1 MSTWLARLR
10 PRDASQWVFVAF
22 ALLLIGGGAL
32 AVLRNSPLGLAP
44 ALGVLGLGVLLV
56 DWRWTYYLLLST
68 LAFSREVQLGG
79 SLSMDVPSEPLMLV
93 LLGCL
98 GVAVLSGRSGLTLKQ
113 LTHPIVVIL
122 ALMLLWAGVATLFS
136 VDTTK
141 SVKYLLA
148 KTWYIGPFLLVTLLL
163 VRRPADVW
171 RIAGCHV
178 AGASLTVLYTAARH
192 ATRGFGFADIN
203 WAIQP
208 YYINHVIY
216 ATVVALLL
224 PYAFYAA
231 RAARGSWRLAWQV
244 AVAVLVFGLL
254 ISYTRAS
261 ILSIPLAAVF
271 YLVLRLRL
279 TRWVLLGALL
289 GAAGAAGYFVQQNNY
304 MLYAPDFEKTIFNG
318 GNFEKHLEA
327 TYKLQDVSGME
338 RVYRWVAAARM
349 VSDKPLTGSGPST
362 FYPEYKRYTVKSFRT
377 YVSDN
382 PEHSTTHNYF
392 LLQLAEQG
400 APGFALF
407 VLLVCVTLIAAE
419 NLYHRAAAQPVV
431 RRVVLATT
439 LSLVVIIF
447 HLTLNELVEV
457 DKIGS
462 FFFIGLAIL
471 IRCRDWLDDG
481 LPAADHSALQAA
493 D

>member
-1 MSTWLARLR
+1 MHTWLARLR
-10 PRDASQWVFVAF
+10 PRDTAQWLFVAF
-22 ALLLIGGGAL
+22 ALLLIGGGAVQVLKLSPFGLLPAVAIVGL
-32 AVLRNSPLGLAP
+32 AVL
-44 ALGVLGLGVLLV
+44 VV
-56 DWRWTYYLLLST
+56 DWRWVYYLLLST
-68 LAFSREVQLGG
+68 LAFSQELHIG
-79 SLSMDVPSEPLMLV
+79 SLTLDVPSEPLMLV
-93 LLGCL
+93 LLACL
-98 GVAVLSGRSGLTLKQ
+98 GVAVLGGRTGLTPRQVL
-113 LTHPIVVIL
+113 HPFVVIL
-122 ALMLLWAGVATLFS
+122 ALMLLWASVSTLFS

-148 KTWYIGPFLLVTLLL
+148 KTWYLGPFLLVTLML
-163 VRRPADVW
+163 VRRPADAW
-171 RIAGCHV
+171 RVAGCHA

-208 YYINHVIY
+208 WYINHVIY

-231 RAARGSWRLAWQV
+231 RSAQGGWRLLWRL

-261 ILSIPLAAVF
+261 ILSIPLAAMF
-271 YLVLRLRL
+271 YWVMRLRL
-279 TRWVLLGALL
+279 TRWVLLGAIL
-289 GAAGAAGYFVQQNNY
+289 GVSGGVGYFVQQNNY
-304 MLYAPDFEKTIFNG
+304 MLYAPEFEKTIFNG

-349 VSDKPLTGSGPST
+349 VSDKPLTGSGPAT

-400 APGFALF
+400 VPGFALF
-407 VLLVCVTLIAAE
+407 ALLICVTLITAE
-419 NLYHRAAAQPVV
+419 QLYHRAARRPEV
-431 RRVVLATT
+431 RRLVLAAT

-447 HLTLNELVEV
+447 HLTLNELIEV

-462 FFFIGLAIL
+462 FFFIGLAVL
-471 IRCRDWLDDG
+471 IKCREWLDEPEPMSPES
-481 LPAADHSALQAA
+481 PA
-493 D
+493 

>member
-1 MSTWLARLR
+1 MNAWLVRLR
-10 PRDASQWVFVAF
+10 PRDASQWAFVAF
-22 ALLLIGGGAL
+22 ALLLIGGGAGQL
-32 AVLRNSPLGLAP
+32 LGFSFGLAP
-44 ALGVLGLGVLLV
+44 ALLVLGLGVLLV
-56 DWRWTYYLLLST
+56 DWRWLYYLLLST
-68 LAFSREVQLGG
+68 LAFSKEVHLGA
-79 SLSMDVPSEPLMLV
+79 LTLDVPSEPLMLV

-98 GVAVLSGRSGLTLKQ
+98 GVAVLSGRTGFSRRELQ
-113 LTHPIVVIL
+113 HPLVIIL
-122 ALMLLWAGVATLFS
+122 GLMLLWASVSAVFS

-171 RIAGCHV
+171 RVAACHAG
-178 AGASLTVLYTAARH
+178 GACLTVLYAAVRH
-192 ATRGFGFADIN
+192 ATKGFSFADVN
-203 WAIQP
+203 WALTP
-208 YYINHVIY
+208 FYINHVIY
-216 ATVVALLL
+216 ATVLALLL
-224 PYAFYAA
+224 PYAYFAM
-231 RAARGSWRLAWQV
+231 RGSQGGRRRLWQLV
-244 AVAVLVFGLL
+244 IGVLLFGLL
-254 ISYTRAS
+254 TSYTRAS
-261 ILSIPLAAVF
+261 ILSIPIAAIF
-271 YLVLRLRL
+271 YWVMRLRL

-289 GAAGAAGYFVQQNNY
+289 GVSVAVSYFVQQNNY
-304 MLYAPDFEKTIFNG
+304 MLYAPEFEKTIFNG

-349 VSDKPLTGSGPST
+349 VADKPFTGSGPAT

-382 PEHSTTHNYF
+382 YEHSTTHNYF

-400 APGFALF
+400 VPGCALF
-407 VLLVCVTLIAAE
+407 VILISVTLIGAE
-419 NLYHRAAAQPVV
+419 TLYHRTAARPEL
-431 RRVVLATT
+431 RRILLAAT

-462 FFFIGLAIL
+462 FFFIGLAVL
-471 IRCRDWLDDG
+471 IKCREWLDG
-481 LPAADHSALQAA
+481 PAAPQHPHEPLA
-493 D
+493 

>member
-1 MSTWLARLR
+1 MNTWLARLR
-10 PRDASQWVFVAF
+10 PRDKAQWVFVAF
-22 ALLLIGGGAL
+22 VLLLVGGGA
-32 AVLRNSPLGLAP
+32 AQVLHLHRFGLAP
-44 ALGVLGLGVLLV
+44 ALLAVGLGVLIV
-56 DWRWTYYLLLST
+56 DWRWVYYLLLST
-68 LAFSREVQLGG
+68 LAFSQELHLG
-79 SLSMDVPSEPLMLV
+79 SLTLDVPSEPLMLV
-93 LLGCL
+93 LLACL
-98 GVAVLSGRSGLTLKQ
+98 GVAAVTGQSGLTRREL
-113 LTHPIVVIL
+113 LHPTVVIL
-122 ALMLLWAGVATLFS
+122 ALMLLWAGASTLFS
-136 VDTTK
+136 VDVTK

-148 KTWYIGPFLLVTLLL
+148 KTWYLGPFLLVTLML

-171 RIAGCHV
+171 RVAACHAG
-178 AGASLTVLYTAARH
+178 GACLTVLYTGLRH
-192 ATRGFGFADIN
+192 AGRGFGFADIN

-208 YYINHVIY
+208 FYINHVIY
-216 ATVVALLL
+216 ATVLALLL

-231 RAARGSWRLAWQV
+231 RGATGPGRRAWQL
-244 AVAVLVFGLL
+244 AVGLLTFGLL

-271 YLVLRLRL
+271 YGIMRLRL

-289 GAAGAAGYFVQQNNY
+289 GALGGAGYFVQQNNY
-304 MLYAPDFEKTIFNG
+304 MLYAPEFEKTIFNG

-349 VSDKPLTGSGPST
+349 LADKPLTGSGPST

-400 APGFALF
+400 VPGFVLF
-407 VLLVCVTLIAAE
+407 VLLISTALITAE
-419 NLYHRAAAQPVV
+419 GLYHRSAGRPEL
-431 RRVVLATT
+431 RRVVLAAT

-462 FFFIGLAIL
+462 FFFIGLAVL
-471 IRCRDWLDDG
+471 IRCQQWLAE
-481 LPAADHSALQAA
+481 PEAAKEISA
-493 D
+493 